1 MDIEWDMRRSI
12 ISLVL
17 GIVFAGAALFFL
29 FSSKPAPAP
38 AAAAVP
44 TIQTVALM
52 VAAKDIPYGEKIT
65 PELVKTVQWPAD
77 ALPAEAITKSADLFE
92 GPDAPRI
99 ALRPL
104 SANEPF
110 LKPKVSGF
118 GERPILSRKV
128 APGMRAFSV
137 RINDVSGVAGFILP
151 GDRVDVMLTRQ
162 TSDAGGGR
170 DSLATDIIL
179 QNVVVLGIDQQSSEN
194 ADEPV
199 VGKSATFEVTTE
211 QAQKLALATQV
222 GTLSLMLR
230 NYATL
235 ESEQVKQ
242 IEAGDLGQK
251 KPKAAPPPPPP
262 KDNSVYVKVRKGTDV
277 KSEKVSN

>member
-1 MDIEWDMRRSI
+1 MRRSV

-17 GIVFAGAALFFL
+17 GVVFAAAALFFL
-29 FSSKPAPAP
+29 FTSKPAPAP
-38 AAAAVP
+38 AAAATP
-44 TIQTVALM
+44 TIQTVPVL

-65 PELVKTVQWPAD
+65 PELVRTVQWPANSV
-77 ALPAEAITKSADLFE
+77 PAEAITKSADLFE

-104 SANEPF
+104 AAQEPF
-110 LKPKVSGF
+110 LKAKVSGF

-151 GDRVDVMLTRQ
+151 GDRVDIMMTRQ
-162 TSDAGGGR
+162 AEGQANDR
-170 DSLATDIIL
+170 DNLATEVLL
-179 QNVVVLGIDQQSSEN
+179 QNIVILGINQESREVV
-194 ADEPV
+194 DEPIV
-199 VGKSATFEVTTE
+199 ARSATFEVTPE

-222 GTLSLMLR
+222 GSLSLMLR

-235 ESEQVKQ
+235 DSEKVAP
-242 IEAGDLGQK
+242 IDASDLGQRK
-251 KPKAAPPPPPP
+251 PKPVAKPKAPPPV
-262 KDNSVYVKVRKGTDV
+262 DNSVYVKVRKGTES
-277 KSEKVSN
+277 KTEKVSD

>member
-1 MDIEWDMRRSI
+1 MRRSI

-17 GIVFAGAALFFL
+17 GVVFAAAALFFL
-29 FSSKPAPAP
+29 FTSKPAPAP
-38 AAAAVP
+38 AAAATP
-44 TIQTVALM
+44 TIQTVPVL

-65 PELVKTVQWPAD
+65 PELVRTVQWPAD
-77 ALPAEAITKSADLFE
+77 AVPAEAITKSADLFE

-104 SANEPF
+104 AAQEPF
-110 LKPKVSGF
+110 LKAKVSGF

-151 GDRVDVMLTRQ
+151 GDRVDIMLTRQ
-162 TSDAGGGR
+162 SDGER
-170 DSLATDIIL
+170 DNLATEVLL
-179 QNVVVLGIDQQSSEN
+179 QNIVILGINQESREVV
-194 ADEPV
+194 DEPIIAR
-199 VGKSATFEVTTE
+199 SATFEVTPE

-235 ESEQVKQ
+235 ESEKVAP
-242 IEAGDLGQK
+242 IDASDLGQRK
-251 KPKAAPPPPPP
+251 PKPVAKPKAPPPV
-262 KDNSVYVKVRKGTDV
+262 DNSVYVKVRKGTES
-277 KSEKVSN
+277 KTEKVSD

>member
-1 MDIEWDMRRSI
+1 MRRSV

-29 FSSKPAPAP
+29 FTSKPAPAP
-38 AAAAVP
+38 AVAATP
-44 TIQTVALM
+44 SMRTVAVL

-65 PELVKTVQWPAD
+65 PELVRTVQWPAD
-77 ALPAEAITKSADLFE
+77 SVPAEAITKSAELFE

-104 SANEPF
+104 AAQEPF

-137 RINDVSGVAGFILP
+137 RINDISGVAGFILP
-151 GDRVDVMLTRQ
+151 GDRVDIMLTRQ
-162 TSDAGGGR
+162 NDNGGR
-170 DSLATDIIL
+170 EGLATEVLL
-179 QNVVVLGIDQQSSEN
+179 QNIVVLGINQESRETI
-194 ADEPV
+194 DEPV
-199 VGKSATFEVTTE
+199 LARSATFEVTPE
-211 QAQKLALATQV
+211 QAQKLALGTQV
-222 GTLSLMLR
+222 GSLSLMLR

-235 ESEQVKQ
+235 ESEKVAP
-242 IEAGDLGQK
+242 IDASDLGEK
-251 KPKAAPPPPPP
+251 KPKAAPKPPPP
-262 KDNSVYVKVRKGTDV
+262 KPVDNSVYVQVRKGTET
-277 KSEKVSN
+277 KTEKVSD